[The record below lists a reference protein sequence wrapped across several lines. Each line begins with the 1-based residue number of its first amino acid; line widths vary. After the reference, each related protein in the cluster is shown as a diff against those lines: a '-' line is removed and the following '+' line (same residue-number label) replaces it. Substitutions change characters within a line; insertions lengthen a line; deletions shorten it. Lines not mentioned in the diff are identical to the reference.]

1 MADWEK
7 VAKFLSN
14 KVVAKSSAKDSL
26 IDLIKEFDLTDDEL
40 KEIGFD
46 EEYIRGARDEIEN
59 GSYEQRVKEYKR
71 RVDDAFHKIG
81 KTAVSI
87 YNDIFTFDEKTAKAC
102 ENLKTKFAVMV
113 AGMRSELFGD
123 EEEEDKEE

>member
-46 EEYIRGARDEIEN
+46 EEYIRGARDEVEGAAFKERYLFNKKRIDASLVHINQATETFFGDLFEN
-59 GSYEQRVKEYKR
+59 
-71 RVDDAFHKIG
+71 DD
-81 KTAVSI
+81 KTAS
-87 YNDIFTFDEKTAKAC
+87 AC
-102 ENLKTKFAVMV
+102 ETLERRYA
-113 AGMRSELFGD
+113 ALIREARRDLF
-123 EEEEDKEE
+123 EEE

>member
-1 MADWEK
+1 MTDWEN

-14 KVVAKSSAKDSL
+14 KVIAKSSVEENC

-59 GSYEQRVKEYKR
+59 DTYEQRTKEYKR
-71 RVDDAFHKIG
+71 RVDDAFHKIN
-81 KTAVSI
+81 KTVSSI
-87 YNDIFTFDEKTAKAC
+87 HNDIFTFDEKTAKAC

-123 EEEEDKEE
+123 EEEEDKRE